1 MDWDGGKEDLHHLS
15 QRIQNWTLT
24 LPEFVHAD
32 YSIHSKRADHTT
44 TASRRKK
51 NVGYPSLHTHS
62 QCYPN
67 KSQDLLTL
75 RVFKPCMKHPPP
87 PLPKKP
93 TTNITFLWVS
103 HLSSARRVNYHTSG
117 CEGRNAASQ
126 KQGRGVWGRKGAG
139 VLDSSS
145 TRKALVLAKEQKLGQ
160 VRANQKHIA
169 AHRRLRLGI

>member
-103 HLSSARRVNYHTSG
+103 LTYLQQGEWIITPLAVKEEMLPARNKDGGLRK
-117 CEGRNAASQ
+117 ERGRCPWLFKHKKGN
-126 KQGRGVWGRKGAG
+126 GAG
-139 VLDSSS
+139 QRAKTGSS
-145 TRKALVLAKEQKLGQ
+145 
-160 VRANQKHIA
+160 
-169 AHRRLRLGI
+169 